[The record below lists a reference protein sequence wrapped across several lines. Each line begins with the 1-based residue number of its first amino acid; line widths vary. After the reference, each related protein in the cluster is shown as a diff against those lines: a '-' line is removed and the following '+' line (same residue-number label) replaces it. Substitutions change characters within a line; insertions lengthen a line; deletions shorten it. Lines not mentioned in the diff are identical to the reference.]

1 MRSNLEIYDLG
12 TDHVETVLS
21 VPFLIEAPNW
31 MPDDGSL
38 IVNGDGRLYR
48 VPLDVPALNAIDTGG
63 LSRINNDHGVAPDAS
78 LFAVSDSTDG
88 GKSCIYT
95 ISVEGGRPRRITEA
109 VPSWWHGW
117 SPDGGQLA
125 YTAVR
130 NGEFCIAACATDGS
144 GEAMVIGGPHHYD
157 GPDYSPD
164 GEWIWFNSDR
174 GGNMQLWRVRP
185 DGRDPQQMTDDASVN
200 WFPHPS
206 PDGRHVLFLAY
217 APGTAGHPS
226 GRDVELRLLECA
238 TGLVRPL
245 VALLGGQGTINVP
258 CWSPDS
264 QRFAFMRYERE
275 DGWLEN

>member
-1 MRSNLEIYDLG
+1 MRSNLEIFDLG
-12 TDHVETVLS
+12 TDRVEAVLS
-21 VPFLIEAPNW
+21 VSFLIEAPNW

-48 VPLDVPALNAIDTGG
+48 VPLDAPALNAIDTGV

-78 LFAVSDSTDG
+78 LLAVSDNSDG

-109 VPSWWHGW
+109 TPSWWHGW
-117 SPDGGQLA
+117 SPDGGQFA

-130 NGEFCIAACATDGS
+130 NGEFCIATCATDGS
-144 GEAMVIGGPHHYD
+144 GEAIVIGGPHHYD

-185 DGRDPQQMTDDASVN
+185 DGRDPQKMTEDAGVN

-206 PDGRHVLFLAY
+206 PDGRHVLYLAY

-238 TGLVRPL
+238 TGQVRPL
-245 VALLGGQGTINVP
+245 VALYGGQGTINVP

-275 DGWLEN
+275 DGRLGN